1 MSINKVILVGNVGK
15 DPEIRYLEGGT
26 AVCSFP
32 LATSESYRNRD
43 GEKVTNTE
51 WHNIVLW
58 RGLAEIAERYV
69 KKGTQLYIEGRIRT
83 RSWDDKEGNK
93 RYTTEIIADNMQM
106 LGRKTD
112 ETIPQD
118 RQASQPV
125 AGTTAEEPAQQDKQ
139 ASQPVTGT
147 NAEEPVQQDKQAP
160 PSSSEINDTVGEAQG
175 DSEYDGSEKKPDES
189 DDLPF

>member
-1 MSINKVILVGNVGK
+1 MSVNKVILVGNVGK

-43 GEKVTNTE
+43 GEKITNTE
-51 WHNIVLW
+51 WHNVVLW

-106 LGRKTD
+106 LGRKPDDAT
-112 ETIPQD
+112 QMD
-118 RQASQPV
+118 RQTQRSST
-125 AGTTAEEPAQQDKQ
+125 GTVGDESAKQDKKTPQ
-139 ASQPVTGT
+139 TSSDT
-147 NAEEPVQQDKQAP
+147 NNTVEEAP
-160 PSSSEINDTVGEAQG
+160 G
-175 DSEYDGSEKKPDES
+175 DSEYTGSGPKPDES